1 MDRDF
6 WNYDG
11 ASVAGTSMLPL
22 FRFAFIFWKHGRMP
36 KVGELVCYRS
46 EGYDEEGRFNP
57 KKKGNVCHRCI
68 GIEGDIFLIK
78 GFCGLIGGFLF
89 LFSFIFFCGF
99 GFGPKK
105 KSEEGI

>member
-11 ASVAGTSMLPL
+11 AFVAGTSMLPL
-22 FRFAFIFWKHGRMP
+22 FRFGFIFWKHGRMP
-36 KVGELVCYRS
+36 KVGDLVCYRS

-78 GFCGLIGGFLF
+78 GDNRDYVERV
-89 LFSFIFFCGF
+89 
-99 GFGPKK
+99 PKK
-105 KSEEGI
+105 DVQGTVIKTFKIF

>member
-22 FRFAFIFWKHGRMP
+22 FRFAFIFWKRGRLP
-36 KVGELVCYRS
+36 KVGDLVCYRS

-68 GIEGDIFLIK
+68 GIEGEIFLIK
-78 GFCGLIGGFLF
+78 GDNRNYIERV
-89 LFSFIFFCGF
+89 
-99 GFGPKK
+99 PKK
-105 KSEEGI
+105 DIQGTVIKAFKIF

>member
-11 ASVAGTSMLPL
+11 AFVAGTSMLPL
-22 FRFAFIFWKHGRMP
+22 FRFGFIFWKHGRMP
-36 KVGELVCYRS
+36 KVGDLVCYRS
-46 EGYDEEGRFNP
+46 EGYDEDGNFNP

-78 GFCGLIGGFLF
+78 GDNRDYVEKV
-89 LFSFIFFCGF
+89 
-99 GFGPKK
+99 PKK
-105 KSEEGI
+105 DIQGTVIKAFKIF

>member
-22 FRFAFIFWKHGRMP
+22 FRFAFIFWKRGRLP
-36 KVGELVCYRS
+36 KVGDLVCYRS
-46 EGYDEEGRFNP
+46 EGYDEDGKFNP

-78 GFCGLIGGFLF
+78 GDNRDYVEKV
-89 LFSFIFFCGF
+89 
-99 GFGPKK
+99 PKK
-105 KSEEGI
+105 DIQGTVIKAFKIF

>member
-22 FRFAFIFWKHGRMP
+22 FRFAFIFWKRGRLP
-36 KVGELVCYRS
+36 KVGDLVCYRS

-78 GFCGLIGGFLF
+78 GDNRNYVERV
-89 LFSFIFFCGF
+89 
-99 GFGPKK
+99 PKK
-105 KSEEGI
+105 DIQGTVIKAFKIF

>member
-1 MDRDF
+1 MDNDF

-11 ASVAGTSMLPL
+11 TFVSGTSMLPL
-22 FRFAFIFWKHGRMP
+22 FRFGFIFWKRGRLP
-36 KVGELVCYRS
+36 KVGDLVCYRS

-78 GFCGLIGGFLF
+78 GDNRNYIERV
-89 LFSFIFFCGF
+89 
-99 GFGPKK
+99 PKK
-105 KSEEGI
+105 DIQGTVIKAFKIF

>member
-22 FRFAFIFWKHGRMP
+22 FRFAFIFWKRGRLP
-36 KVGELVCYRS
+36 KVGDLVCYRS

-78 GFCGLIGGFLF
+78 GDNRDYVERV
-89 LFSFIFFCGF
+89 
-99 GFGPKK
+99 PKK
-105 KSEEGI
+105 DVQGTVIKAFKIF

>member
-1 MDRDF
+1 MDRNF

-11 ASVAGTSMLPL
+11 GFVAGTSMLPL
-22 FRFAFIFWKHGRMP
+22 FRFGFIFWKHGRMP
-36 KVGELVCYRS
+36 KVGDLVCYRS

-78 GFCGLIGGFLF
+78 GDNRDYVEKV
-89 LFSFIFFCGF
+89 
-99 GFGPKK
+99 PKK
-105 KSEEGI
+105 DIQGTVIKAFKIF